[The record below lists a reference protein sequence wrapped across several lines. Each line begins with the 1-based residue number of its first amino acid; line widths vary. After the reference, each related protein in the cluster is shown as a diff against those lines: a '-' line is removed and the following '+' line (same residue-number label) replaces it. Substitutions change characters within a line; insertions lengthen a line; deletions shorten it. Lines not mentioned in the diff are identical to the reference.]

1 MAEMIARNPEWLRRA
16 RELGRMVNAAA
27 EAGEAQN
34 EVTAEVVRAIDETG
48 IFAMMAPREVGGSE
62 AHPQDLIDVIS
73 ELSYWDGS
81 AGWYAHAVMTGGSVA
96 GAWMGD
102 RAVDA
107 VFPGGKYQHVAGQA
121 APGGLATRDGDG
133 FQVVGK
139 FSFASGSPHAQWLV
153 GGFLDREG
161 PQSVMLIGLVPRHT
175 VEFLG
180 NWDVMGLRGTGSV
193 DFAVPNQWVHGDFF
207 HNLNARRKP
216 RGGALYHMGFM
227 ALPALSHGAF
237 AIGAARRMLD
247 EWLQFARTKPRADG
261 RPASEMQ
268 TFHRDFATLTAE
280 LRAAEAWLR
289 MSFGRLYAAAGAAG
303 PSAALGLDGRL
314 SASHA
319 FIVAMRI
326 AQAAFAG
333 STTYG
338 VRNGNALQ
346 RCYRDIVAGN
356 AHFITGEGSLIEAG
370 RVLAGVEGA
379 TINW

>member
-1 MAEMIARNPEWLRRA
+1 MAEAIARNPEWLRRA
-16 RELGRMVNAAA
+16 RALGPMVNAAG
-27 EAGEAQN
+27 EAGDADSAIS
-34 EVTAEVVRAIDETG
+34 AEVVRAIDETG
-48 IFAMMAPREVGGSE
+48 IFAMMAPREVGGFE

-81 AGWYAHAVMTGGSVA
+81 AGWYTHAVMTGGSVA

-121 APGGLATRDGDG
+121 APGGLATRDGEG
-133 FQVVGK
+133 FNIVGRY
-139 FSFASGSPHAQWLV
+139 SFASGSPHAQWLV
-153 GGFLDREG
+153 GGFMHSEG
-161 PQSVMLIGLVPRHT
+161 PQAVMLIGLVARDT

-193 DFAVPNQWVHGDFF
+193 DFAVQNQWVHHDFF

-247 EWLQFARTKPRADG
+247 EWLQFARNKTRDG
-261 RPASEMQ
+261 KPASEMQ
-268 TFHRDFATLTAE
+268 TFHRDFAMLTAE

-289 MSFGRLYAAAGAAG
+289 MSFGRLYAAASAGG

-319 FIVAMRI
+319 FVAAMRI
-326 AQAAFAG
+326 AQAAFAA

-338 VRNGNALQ
+338 LRNGNALQ

-356 AHFITGEGSLIEAG
+356 AHFITAEGSLIEVG

-379 TINW
+379 TVNW